1 MGIAIAAPRL
11 GSRGAFRPSHTS
23 IAVQCKVGKLEYGTR
38 FTLDEQT
45 MERAI
50 FKAVIVGAGPA
61 GLTAAYELSKQ
72 HAPVVVL
79 ESDPEYV
86 GGISRTVNYKDF
98 RFDIGGHRFF
108 SKSREVEDL
117 WTEIAGEDMLDRPR
131 SSRIYYR
138 GQFYT
143 YPLKPFEALSKLG
156 LIESVLCVLSFMAAR
171 LHPTR
176 NPKTFEEWVSN
187 QFGKRLFRIF
197 FKTYTEKVWGMSCAE
212 ISADWA
218 AQRIKGLSLGST
230 IQHAL
235 FGKRKTK
242 DRKQVVKTL
251 IDTFRYP
258 RLGPGMMWEACT
270 EKVRKL
276 GGAVLLGRRVVGC
289 RFDSDSNL
297 WIVTT
302 RNANGDLEE
311 YRAEHLVSSM
321 PIRELVAQIEPRLPE
336 AALQAARSL
345 RYRDFLTVGLIVHD
359 RGRFTDNWIYIHDPG
374 VQVGRVQNY
383 KSWSPEMVPDA
394 RYSSYGLEYFCFE
407 GDGLWTTSDRELIEL
422 AQREIQQVNL
432 AASADVVDGCV
443 IRQPK
448 AYPVYDDAYQR
459 HVDTVRKAL
468 DENCPTLHLV
478 GRNGMHKYNN
488 QDHAMM
494 TAMLTAKNIL
504 AGEREYDVWAVNQD
518 AEYHEA
524 GAAGEEAAEA
534 VSHVPVR
541 NGFYSRLSKS
551 TLKEGISRHEQC
563 P

>member
-1 MGIAIAAPRL
+1 
-11 GSRGAFRPSHTS
+11 
-23 IAVQCKVGKLEYGTR
+23 
-38 FTLDEQT
+38 
-45 MERAI
+45 MERSI

-61 GLTAAYELSKQ
+61 GLTAAYELSKRQ
-72 HAPVVVL
+72 APVVVL
-79 ESDPEYV
+79 ESDTAYV
-86 GGISRTVNYKDF
+86 GGISRTVNYKGF

-108 SKSREVEDL
+108 SKSREVEDF
-117 WTEIAGEDMLDRPR
+117 WTEIDGENMLNRPR
-131 SSRIYYR
+131 SSRIYYN

-156 LIESVLCVLSFMAAR
+156 LIESTLCMLSFMAAR
-171 LHPTR
+171 LRPTR
-176 NPKTFEEWVSN
+176 DPKTFEEWVSN

-197 FKTYTEKVWGMSCAE
+197 FKTYTEKVWGMSCSE

-218 AQRIKGLSLGST
+218 AQRIKGLSLGSA
-230 IQHAL
+230 IRHAL
-235 FGKRKTK
+235 FSKKAKNKDKDKDK

-270 EKVRKL
+270 EKVRKQ
-276 GGAVLLGRRVVGC
+276 GGDVLLGRRVIGC
-289 RFDSDSNL
+289 RFDSDSNF
-297 WIVTT
+297 WVVKA
-302 RNANGDLEE
+302 RNAQGKEEE
-311 YRAEHLVSSM
+311 YLGEHLISSM
-321 PIRELVAQIEPRLPE
+321 PIRELVAQIEPKLPE
-336 AALQAARSL
+336 AALRAAQSL

-359 RGRFTDNWIYIHDPG
+359 RGRFTDNWIYIHDPS

-394 RYSSYGLEYFCFE
+394 GYCSYGLEYFCFE
-407 GDGLWTTSDRELIEL
+407 GDGLWTASDPDLIEL
-422 AQREIQQVNL
+422 AKKEIQKVNL

-448 AYPVYDDAYQR
+448 AYPVYDDAYQQ
-459 HVDTVRKAL
+459 HVSTIRRAL
-468 DENCPTLHLV
+468 EENCPTVHLV

-504 AGEREYDVWAVNQD
+504 AGERKYDVWAVNQD

-524 GAAGEEAAEA
+524 GAAGEQAARVETWVPLP
-534 VSHVPVR
+534 VSVQPAKK
-541 NGFYSRLSKS
+541 L
-551 TLKEGISRHEQC
+551 T
-563 P
+563 